1 MKKLLLPLFFCLIL
15 ISGCA
20 SPSDS
25 IAPESTADTE
35 RSAPKDAT
43 AQIQSVFDLLVQAY
57 AAEDV
62 DLVLSCYQ
70 PIETCTDVVRN
81 TDTIYTEAM
90 NREELTWLFAMID
103 DIHIEFTTS
112 QVITEDRTAMV
123 RTIRRASA
131 PGFPDAYVE
140 LSYALYKQSNKWQIT
155 HEVLLSERYEAGT
168 EGMGTADPQRN
179 ALEHKTWP
187 RF

>member
-20 SPSDS
+20 SPSGT
-25 IAPESTADTE
+25 APESTADTE
-35 RSAPKDAT
+35 RSALKDVP

-123 RTIRRASA
+123 RTVRRASA

-140 LSYALYKQSNKWQIT
+140 LSYVLLKQGNKWRIA
-155 HEVLLSERYEAGT
+155 HEVLLTERYDETGS
-168 EGMGTADPQRN
+168 MGTAVDPKKN